1 MFENNEIERQEKEVA
16 SLILGTTF
24 TSLWLLRSRPDQ
36 VHDEC
41 MRGDPPRPQFI
52 KFRPKFQSKK
62 RRKPIDLRP
71 LCLLRKLRRIRQLD
85 LIARAV
91 EVIVIDFLGARE
103 IPLTI
108 GQLHRGFLQ
117 AISLRAAGP
126 NVVELHVRA
135 QAALHLFGLG
145 HDFLRHHVPPLIQI
159 RAFAFVEHVT
169 VGLAV
174 GRYAHLD
181 GRRRLEHSHEV
192 ARCRQMIDFNIIFL
206 SIQVGG
212 LYRIGQAAFL
222 ANRKARGDLNTI
234 STHFR
239 DHSHGFAAGENT
251 ACGKNRNIQM
261 IFG

>member
-1 MFENNEIERQEKEVA
+1 MHA
-16 SLILGTTF
+16 
-24 TSLWLLRSRPDQ
+24 
-36 VHDEC
+36 
-41 MRGDPPRPQFI
+41 RGPAEAAVYQIPPKI
-52 KFRPKFQSKK
+52 SVKK

-85 LIARAV
+85 LIAHAV

-159 RAFAFVEHVT
+159 NRRARSW
-169 VGLAV
+169 AV
-174 GRYAHLD
+174 RA
-181 GRRRLEHSHEV
+181 S
-192 ARCRQMIDFNIIFL
+192 
-206 SIQVGG
+206 
-212 LYRIGQAAFL
+212 
-222 ANRKARGDLNTI
+222 
-234 STHFR
+234 
-239 DHSHGFAAGENT
+239 
-251 ACGKNRNIQM
+251 
-261 IFG
+261 